1 MLCSKFDVS
10 VFVLSPH
17 IENNSLIYN
26 W

>member
-10 VFVLSPH
+10 VFVVGPRVQ
-17 IENNSLIYN
+17 NNSLICN